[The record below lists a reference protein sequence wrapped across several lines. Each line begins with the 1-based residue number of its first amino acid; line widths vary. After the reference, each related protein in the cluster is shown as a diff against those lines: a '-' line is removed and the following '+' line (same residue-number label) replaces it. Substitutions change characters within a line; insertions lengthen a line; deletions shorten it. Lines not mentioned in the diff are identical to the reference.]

1 MKPAYIKIS
10 IALVL
15 LIGLITAV
23 AIYFHH
29 DNKKFS
35 IYADCGMENGPLFG
49 KKIKPNVLSFEVN
62 VNFEIPKGRR
72 IIICN
77 TSTDDLESDSLAP
90 ILYKVDSN
98 YNVEWAV
105 ELISDKDVKLYSIED
120 CRMVG
125 HELHF
130 FNSTHLEPG
139 VIYLDEN
146 FNFKYM
152 CLSMF

>member
-10 IALVL
+10 IVLVL
-15 LIGLITAV
+15 ITGLITAV
-23 AIYFHH
+23 AIYFHQ

-35 IYADCGMENGPLFG
+35 IYADCGMGNGPLYG
-49 KKIKPNVLSFEVN
+49 KKINTKVLSHEVN
-62 VNFEIPKGRR
+62 TNFKISKGRR

-120 CRMVG
+120 CRMIG

-146 FNFKYM
+146 FDFKYM
-152 CLSMF
+152 CLSTF

>member
-1 MKPAYIKIS
+1 MKSSFTKITVVF
-10 IALVL
+10 I
-15 LIGLITAV
+15 LITSTLV
-23 AIYFHH
+23 AIASYFYY
-29 DNKKFS
+29 DNKKFK
-35 IYADCGMENGPLFG
+35 IYADCGMENGPIFG
-49 KKIKPNVLSFEVN
+49 KKLKTNLLSHEVN
-62 VNFEIPKGRR
+62 INFVIPKGR
-72 IIICN
+72 IVICN
-77 TSTDDLESDSLAP
+77 TGSEDLESDNLAP

-120 CRMVG
+120 CRLVG

-146 FNFKYM
+146 YNFKYM